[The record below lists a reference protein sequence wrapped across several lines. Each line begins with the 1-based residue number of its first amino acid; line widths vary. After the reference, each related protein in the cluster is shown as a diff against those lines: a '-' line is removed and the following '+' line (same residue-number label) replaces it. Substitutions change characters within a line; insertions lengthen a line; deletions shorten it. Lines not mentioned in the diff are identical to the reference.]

1 MAKKTEIMSFKDV
14 YKWGFFTDP
23 YGIYIFCGENGDAS
37 LTALDTEGNTEEDFG
52 FMKDLCRVLNGEY
65 VDREFDVKTD
75 YAGVIE
81 FWGEAP
87 IRARGWGYLRS
98 RFLNLTERELAEI
111 QDQFIEWVLLKIE
124 LNNAQ
129 YKLKKFEE
137 NANEER

>member
-1 MAKKTEIMSFKDV
+1 
-14 YKWGFFTDP
+14 
-23 YGIYIFCGENGDAS
+23 
-37 LTALDTEGNTEEDFG
+37 
-52 FMKDLCRVLNGEY
+52 MKDLCRVLNGEY
-65 VDREFDVKTD
+65 VDRKFDVKND

-87 IRARGWGYLRS
+87 VRARGWGYLRS
-98 RFLNLTERELAEI
+98 RFLNLTERELAKI

-137 NANEER
+137 NANEE